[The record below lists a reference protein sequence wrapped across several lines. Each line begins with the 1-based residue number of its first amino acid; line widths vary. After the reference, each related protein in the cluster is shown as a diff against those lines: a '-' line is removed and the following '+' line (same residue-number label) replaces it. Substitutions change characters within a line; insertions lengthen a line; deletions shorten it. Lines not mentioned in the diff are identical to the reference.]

1 MNKFIVSRDEH
12 IYECFPDIAQ
22 TPDKTLVCIYR
33 ECMSHVPYPFSR
45 LVCRRSLDGGLTWL
59 PRQIIDEC
67 VIDKDSFDKRRNF
80 FPFEDGN
87 RGYEESKARITN
99 PNKIGNYINCPRII
113 CLNDGQ
119 LLLVADYANST
130 NLIEMSGED
139 KDRGKWVNLFWRSF
153 DSGATWSGPENPG
166 IPSSL
171 VPSLNELKD
180 GRIMLG
186 LTRQSGK
193 GPDLRNI
200 QLVFFSS
207 DKGKSWSEPV
217 EMPFEPGQNFCEG
230 DFAEL
235 DNGSI
240 LGILRD
246 DSLGRGYKVL
256 SHDGGRT
263 WKGPFPTRLIG
274 LAGRPKVGLLHSGE
288 VCVTYRMHAPNNMF
302 ALHLMTQDAA
312 RLEGTFDLPMRTLQ
326 LPKDREYASDESV
339 SWWPAYAG
347 RTVVLDLDRSIHP
360 DGGYSGWVEL
370 DSGDIYVVNYI
381 TDDAPLAYIRGYLVT
396 RSDIILFPEG
406 DLPWVQ
412 PSCQQFTRMSRA
424 LSKNQFQIN
433 QSRRSPK

>member
-1 MNKFIVSRDEH
+1 MNKFIVSRDDH

-22 TPDKTLVCIYR
+22 TPDKTLVCVYR
-33 ECMSHVPYPFSR
+33 ECMSHISIPFSR
-45 LVCRRSLDGGLTWL
+45 LVYRRSLDGGLTWL

-67 VIDKDSFDKRRNF
+67 VIDKASFDERRNW

-87 RGYEESKARITN
+87 RGYEETKARITD
-99 PNKIGNYINCPRII
+99 PNKIGNSIGCPRII
-113 CLNDGQ
+113 CLSDGQ
-119 LLLVADYANST
+119 LLLVADYT
-130 NLIEMSGED
+130 HGGNL
-139 KDRGKWVNLFWRSF
+139 VYRSF
-153 DSGATWSGPENPG
+153 DSGATWSGPEDPG
-166 IPSSL
+166 IPIGIGGI
-171 VPSLNELKD
+171 PSLNELGD

-186 LTRQSGK
+186 LTREEGK
-193 GPDLRNI
+193 SPDLRDI
-200 QLVFFSS
+200 QSIIFSS

-217 EMPFEPGQNFCEG
+217 ETPREPGQNFSEG
-230 DFAEL
+230 GFVEL

-263 WKGPFPTRLIG
+263 WKGPFPTRLTG

-288 VCVTYRMHAPNNMF
+288 VCVTYRMHAPNCML

-312 RLEGTFDLPMRTLQ
+312 RLEGTFDLPMRLLQ
-326 LPKDREYASDESV
+326 LPKDREYVNEESV
-339 SWWPAYAG
+339 PWWPAYAG
-347 RTVVLDLDRSIHP
+347 RTVVLDMDRSIHP